1 MSRSACTP
9 PGKIPGSFFKRE
21 GRSGEKGTL
30 VARMIDR
37 PLRPLFPKGW
47 HRETQL
53 VSIPLSIDHVVPYDI
68 LAMNGASAALMVSNI
83 PFPQPVGAVRI
94 GKIDGNFVVNPNEE
108 DLLTADLD
116 LVVSGT
122 DEAILMVEA
131 GANEIPEAEILDAL
145 DIAHSE
151 IKKLVAAMREL
162 GEKAGKAPSSR
173 SRRRRSTRACSSRSR
188 ARTGRSSTRPP
199 RSRTSSPARTPR
211 RPSRRRSSRSTPAP
225 RTPRVRRGA
234 RQGAARVRQAREV
247 DHPRAHRDPEEAPG
261 RPRHRRDPR
270 RSRSR
275 PACSRARTAPR
286 CSRAAR
292 RRRCPSPPSAPRVR
306 RCGSTR
312 SGWRPPSATSTTTTS
327 RPSRS
332 GRPASCAARSA
343 ATSAT
348 ARSPSGRSSR

>member
-1 MSRSACTP
+1 
-9 PGKIPGSFFKRE
+9 
-21 GRSGEKGTL
+21 
-30 VARMIDR
+30 
-37 PLRPLFPKGW
+37 
-47 HRETQL
+47 
-53 VSIPLSIDHVVPYDI
+53 
-68 LAMNGASAALMVSNI
+68 
-83 PFPQPVGAVRI
+83 
-94 GKIDGNFVVNPNEE
+94 
-108 DLLTADLD
+108 
-116 LVVSGT
+116 
-122 DEAILMVEA
+122 MVEA

-151 IKKLVAAMREL
+151 IKKLVAAHARARREGRQDPEARGRDAAGRRGPARADQGLARAEARRGHL
-162 GEKAGKAPSSR
+162 GRGQARPPGRHEGRRGGGPRAVLRRPEDAPS
-173 SRRRRSTRACSSRSR
+173 
-188 ARTGRSSTRPP
+188 
-199 RSRTSSPARTPR
+199 TP
-211 RPSRRRSSRSTPAP
+211 SA
-225 RTPRVRRGA
+225 A

-261 RPRHRRDPR
+261 RPRHGRDPR

-275 PACSRARTAPR
+275 PACCRARTAPR

-292 RRRCPSPPSAPRVR
+292 RRRCPSPRSAPRAR

>member
-1 MSRSACTP
+1 MYSA
-9 PGKIPGSFFKRE
+9 GKIPGSFFKRE

-162 GEKAGKAPSSR
+162 GEKAGKSPEARGRDAAGRRGPARADQGLARAEARRGHLGRGQARPPGRHEGRRGGDPRAVLRRPEDAPSTA
-173 SRRRRSTRACSSRSR
+173 RRA
-188 ARTGRSSTRPP
+188 A
-199 RSRTSSPARTPR
+199 
-211 RPSRRRSSRSTPAP
+211 RRSSRSTSSRSRSSASASRSRRSA
-225 RTPRVRRGA
+225 RTV
-234 RQGAARVRQAREV
+234 AARTRS
-247 DHPRAHRDPEEAPG
+247 AP
-261 RPRHRRDPR
+261 
-270 RSRSR
+270 SRSR
-275 PACSRARTAPR
+275 PACCRARTAPR

-292 RRRCPSPPSAPRVR
+292 RRRCPSPPSAPRAR